1 MPGSEDTKRT
11 SNVNLGDVARRLE
24 TQAQKLQ
31 FGVLSAIDF
40 AFERFKDAHPELAM
54 DGTLGKVK
62 DEMIV
67 KATMQ
72 AVNAIRGQSRII
84 RGVDRGDLTITK

>member
-1 MPGSEDTKRT
+1 MSGSEETKRT
-11 SNVNLGDVARRLE
+11 SNVNLGDVARRLD

-31 FGVLSAIDF
+31 FGVLPAVDF
-40 AFERFKDAHPELAM
+40 AFERFKEAHPELAM

-67 KATMQ
+67 GTIMQ
-72 AVNAIRGQSRII
+72 VVNAIRGQSRII
-84 RGVDRGDLTITK
+84 RGVARGDLTIT